1 MLQLRPF
8 AAVVFDMDGT
18 LLDTEMVYKQ
28 VMWDVSAVM
37 GIDMTDSVH
46 SQIVGVSH
54 EAARRVLL
62 STYGE
67 DFPHEAFDAEC
78 RRLMQAQ
85 MEGAV
90 PVKDGVT
97 ELLAELKVRGIPM
110 AVATSSGARHA
121 LGSLAAAGILDLFET
136 VVTRDDVAH
145 PKPHPEP
152 YLTATGRLN
161 RAPQTCLA
169 IEDSITGVRSAAA
182 AGLQTVMVPDLVR
195 PDEMARQL
203 AVAVLKSLHEVRT
216 AAFGGGVAEV
226 R

>member
-121 LGSLAAAGILDLFET
+121 LGSLAAAGILGLFET

-152 YLTATGRLN
+152 YLTATSRLN

-203 AVAVLKSLHEVRT
+203 AVAVLDSLHEVRT